1 VSLLVE
7 RLETLPLL
15 HAGMQRDDV
24 DLEQRQQRMQ
34 STDAV
39 DGGEEDDR
47 ASGVAHEEVVEVN
60 VLRKR
65 DQVRTSMAE
74 WCSSTSGL
82 RTFSCCRHSILHSL
96 SVSTRPCSGDKS
108 MISGSG
114 SRKSDEFAR
123 PALALQV
130 QLKLLRHGGGEDERS
145 HVGSHRQ
152 RVCIRARRNDIV
164 KVVDVGV
171 LALCPEE
178 AGAAGSAWEKKLAA
192 RRELKGGELTCCD
205 ASI

>member
-1 VSLLVE
+1 MVLEHVWPTHLLLLQALDFALFERLDETVLGRQVDDLGIRVSEVELVE
-7 RLETLPLL
+7 
-15 HAGMQRDDV
+15 Q
-24 DLEQRQQRMQ
+24 
-34 STDAV
+34 
-39 DGGEEDDR
+39 
-47 ASGVAHEEVVEVN
+47 VVQTRH
-60 VLRKR
+60 LAF
-65 DQVRTSMAE
+65 VRP
-74 WCSSTSGL
+74 
-82 RTFSCCRHSILHSL
+82 R
-96 SVSTRPCSGDKS
+96 
-108 MISGSG
+108 
-114 SRKSDEFAR
+114 DEFAR